1 MLPLFSFFPSY
12 HTFQMKSTP
21 IIENSDEELSNLLSN
36 QDHEDNQNLPVNNN
50 YRHNK
55 KKKPEY
61 APLLQHD
68 DSFDEARAEEAEEG
82 KIGLTAVYK
91 KRKSRLVAY
100 CCLIFIFP
108 LLIWIIFCSIYF
120 SPVSLPT
127 NVSPSLYQDVYK
139 PSTTAPRLLTFNL
152 FMRPPGIKNNAN
164 DYKDERLDYIIEH
177 LLPSYDIIT
186 FQEAFAFANRR
197 IDKLLTAAFDQG
209 FFFHVDSPRHYPWD
223 LAGDGG
229 LLLLSRFPIKK
240 ADRIEFSRG
249 VHADW

>member
-1 MLPLFSFFPSY
+1 MKQTL
-12 HTFQMKSTP
+12 HTN
-21 IIENSDEELSNLLSN
+21 NSDEELSNLMTN
-36 QDHEDNQNLPVNNN
+36 QDYQDSSNAPVNNN
-50 YRHNK
+50 YRYK
-55 KKKPEY
+55 KQEY
-61 APLLQHD
+61 APLLEN
-68 DSFDEARAEEAEEG
+68 DSPEDIEP
-82 KIGLTAVYK
+82 TYYHK
-91 KRKSRLVAY
+91 KSFNYNCCGCVKRRSCITI
-100 CCLIFIFP
+100 CCLMALFP
-108 LLIWIIFCSIYF
+108 CLIWIIFCSIYF

-127 NVSPSLYQDVYK
+127 DISPSLKESVYK
-139 PSTTAPRLLTFNL
+139 PSTTSPRLLTFNL
-152 FMRPPGIKNNAN
+152 FMRPPGVKNNEN
-164 DYKDERLDYIIEH
+164 DYKEQRLDYIIEH

-209 FFFHVDSPRHYPWD
+209 FFYHVDSPRHYPWD